1 MIKDLKKYPELLK
14 AVINSIASVSVLS
27 FIATIVQMFSKEP
40 PELWVSSIN
49 IAGTISIIFYMG
61 MFNSNFT
68 FFRWLIISKSK
79 KYKLM
84 NMLLGVMFFVFPILL
99 NIILSAIEK
108 WGFGNSKV
116 IPIIELINYI
126 FKSFLVIFV
135 SITFYS
141 FGFMAF
147 ILILMSI
154 FTRKSIKKDSK

>member
-1 MIKDLKKYPELLK
+1 MISIEDLKKYPELFK
-14 AVINSIASVSVLS
+14 ATINSMVSIMVLS

-84 NMLLGVMFFVFPILL
+84 NMFLGIMFFMFPILL

-108 WGFGNSKV
+108 WSFGTNKV
-116 IPIIELINYI
+116 IPIIELIDYI

-141 FGFMAF
+141 FGFMIF

-154 FTRKSIKKDSK
+154 FTRKSIRRE

>member
-1 MIKDLKKYPELLK
+1 MIEDLKKYPELLK

-27 FIATIVQMFSKEP
+27 FIATIVQMFSKDP

-84 NMLLGVMFFVFPILL
+84 NMLLGIMFFVFPILL

-108 WGFGNSKV
+108 WNFGSNKI
-116 IPIIELINYI
+116 IPIIEFIDYT
-126 FKSFLVIFV
+126 FKSFIMIFV

-141 FGFMAF
+141 FGFMIF
-147 ILILMSI
+147 ILILMAI
-154 FTRKSIKKDSK
+154 FTRKSIKKD

>member
-1 MIKDLKKYPELLK
+1 MIEDLKKYPELLK

-27 FIATIVQMFSKEP
+27 FIATIVQMFSKDP

-84 NMLLGVMFFVFPILL
+84 NMLLGIMFFVFPILL

-108 WGFGNSKV
+108 WNFGSNKI
-116 IPIIELINYI
+116 IPIIEFMDYI
-126 FKSFLVIFV
+126 FKSFIMIFV

-141 FGFMAF
+141 FGFMIF
-147 ILILMSI
+147 ILILMAI
-154 FTRKSIKKDSK
+154 FTRKSIKKD

>member
-1 MIKDLKKYPELLK
+1 
-14 AVINSIASVSVLS
+14 
-27 FIATIVQMFSKEP
+27 MFSKEP

-99 NIILSAIEK
+99 NNLLSAIEK
-108 WGFGNSKV
+108 WGFGNSEV
-116 IPIIELINYI
+116 IPIIELIDYI
-126 FKSFLVIFV
+126 FKSFLVTFV

-154 FTRKSIKKDSK
+154 FTRKSIKKDSN

>member
-1 MIKDLKKYPELLK
+1 MISIEDLKKYPELFK
-14 AVINSIASVSVLS
+14 ATINSMVSVTVLS

-40 PELWVSSIN
+40 QELWVSSIN

-84 NMLLGVMFFVFPILL
+84 NIFLGIMFFMFPLLL
-99 NIILSAIEK
+99 NITLNIIEK
-108 WGFGNSKV
+108 WNLGSSKI
-116 IPIIELINYI
+116 IPIIVLIDYI

-141 FGFMAF
+141 FGFMFF
-147 ILILMSI
+147 ILVLMSI
-154 FTRKSIKKDSK
+154 FTRKSMKRD